1 MKRQKFGIAG
11 VMRSRFA
18 AIGTGLYL
26 LAFGCASIYPVFDRR
41 TFAGLIAVLLGWP
54 WVDYLP
60 SAWFPLTIALNAIII
75 FGFLAVL
82 SLMPTLIRQLLRGI
96 KARIQNSD

>member
-11 VMRSRFA
+11 VMRSRLA

-26 LAFGCASIYPVFDRR
+26 LAFGCSSIYPVFDRR

-96 KARIQNSD
+96 KARI